1 MTKQQ
6 LREAIRRVIKQ
17 ELLNEALGF
26 LPPMQVAYFEGY
38 DDAKKGK
45 PADVNY
51 FRKHMELDEEK
62 TVPNPNAG
70 KWRIVGIESG
80 APLTKEFYKSKEE
93 AQAAAKELGRIKS
106 SGIKY
111 VQLKD
116 TMKVHEGPAV
126 APDETEEDVETIPY
140 TLPNED
146 DDDLNIGGNPN
157 TNPKMPPQAITPK
170 EESAIDQIIARYIS
184 TLNLNERKKYK

>member
-6 LREAIRRVIKQ
+6 LREAIRKIIRQ
-17 ELLNEALGF
+17 ELN
-26 LPPMQVAYFEGY
+26 
-38 DDAKKGK
+38 
-45 PADVNY
+45 
-51 FRKHMELDEEK
+51 EEK
-62 TVPNPNAG
+62 SVPNPNAG

-126 APDETEEDVETIPY
+126 TDPDTEEDVETTPY
-140 TLPNED
+140 ISPNKD
-146 DDDLNIGGNPN
+146 DDDLIWKEPN
-157 TNPKMPPQAITPK
+157 GVPNPQAEK
-170 EESAIDQIIARYIS
+170 DIIKKILARYAAS
-184 TLNLNERKKYK
+184 LNEKKYK